1 MSENEIP
8 PPRPSSSIPAP
19 RATSSIPA
27 SKQTSTIP
35 LKKETVRV
43 TLKASDAPPAAPG
56 APVAPKPPMPS
67 GISAPPAP
75 SVAAPTVGGA
85 PRPTAPA
92 PAPTIALRPAGAPGA
107 PAPAPT
113 IRLNTAPG
121 PGAPTVALKTA
132 PLGAPIG
139 QTVSLPKAT
148 VQLQPPTQPLGTA
161 GPSLTQSAT
170 IRTADDEEEGA
181 GSSTIAGVLS
191 ILGFLGAAAVLVLQS
206 MTVNLWDGW
215 DKLF

>member
-1 MSENEIP
+1 M
-8 PPRPSSSIPAP
+8 
-19 RATSSIPA
+19 PA
-27 SKQTSTIP
+27 SKQTSSIP

-56 APVAPKPPMPS
+56 APVAPKPPTPS
-67 GISAPPAP
+67 ISAPPAP
-75 SVAAPTVGGA
+75 SIAAPTVGGA
-85 PRPTAPA
+85 PRPSAPA
-92 PAPTIALRPAGAPGA
+92 PAPTIALRPAGAPSA

-132 PLGAPIG
+132 PLGAPAG

-161 GPSLTQSAT
+161 GPSLTQAAT
-170 IRTADDEEEGA
+170 IRTADDEEESAGA
-181 GSSTIAGVLS
+181 TTISNILS
-191 ILGFLGAAAVLVLQS
+191 VLGFLGAAAVVVVQC

>member
-1 MSENEIP
+1 M
-8 PPRPSSSIPAP
+8 
-19 RATSSIPA
+19 PA
-27 SKQTSTIP
+27 SKQTSSIP

-56 APVAPKPPMPS
+56 APVAPKPPTPS
-67 GISAPPAP
+67 ISAPPAP
-75 SVAAPTVGGA
+75 SIAAPTVGGA
-85 PRPTAPA
+85 PRPSAPA
-92 PAPTIALRPAGAPGA
+92 PAPTIALRPAGAPSA

-132 PLGAPIG
+132 PLGAPAG

-161 GPSLTQSAT
+161 GPSLTQAAT
-170 IRTADDEEEGA
+170 IRTSDDEEESAGA
-181 GSSTIAGVLS
+181 STIANILS
-191 ILGFLGAAAVLVLQS
+191 VLGFIGAAAVVAVQC

>member
-8 PPRPSSSIPAP
+8 PPRPS
-19 RATSSIPA
+19 SSIPA

-56 APVAPKPPMPS
+56 APKPPMPS

-132 PLGAPIG
+132 PLGAPAG

-161 GPSLTQSAT
+161 GPSLTQAAT

-181 GSSTIAGVLS
+181 GSSMAANVLS
-191 ILGFLGAAAVLVLQS
+191 ILGFLAAAAVLVLQS

-215 DKLF
+215 GKLF

>member
-1 MSENEIP
+1 M
-8 PPRPSSSIPAP
+8 
-19 RATSSIPA
+19 PA
-27 SKQTSTIP
+27 SKQTSSIP

-56 APVAPKPPMPS
+56 APVAPKPPTPS
-67 GISAPPAP
+67 ISAPPAP
-75 SVAAPTVGGA
+75 SIAAPTVGGA
-85 PRPTAPA
+85 PRPSA
-92 PAPTIALRPAGAPGA
+92 PAPTIALRPAGAPSA

-113 IRLNTAPG
+113 IKLNTAPG

-132 PLGAPIG
+132 PLGAPAG

-161 GPSLTQSAT
+161 GPSLTQAAT
-170 IRTADDEEEGA
+170 IRTADDEEESAGA
-181 GSSTIAGVLS
+181 TTISNILS
-191 ILGFLGAAAVLVLQS
+191 VLGFLGAAAVVVVQC

>member
-1 MSENEIP
+1 M
-8 PPRPSSSIPAP
+8 A
-19 RATSSIPA
+19 A
-27 SKQTSTIP
+27 SKQTSSIP

-56 APVAPKPPMPS
+56 APVAPRPPMPT

-75 SVAAPTVGGA
+75 TVGAPTVGA
-85 PRPTAPA
+85 PKAPA
-92 PAPTIALRPAGAPGA
+92 PAPTIALRPAGGGAPGA

-132 PLGAPIG
+132 PAGGSP
-139 QTVSLPKAT
+139 TVSLPKAT

-161 GPSLTQSAT
+161 GPSLTQAAT
-170 IRTADDEEEGA
+170 IRTSDEEEESA
-181 GSSTIAGVLS
+181 GSSTAANVLS
-191 ILGFLGAAAVLVLQS
+191 ILGFLGAAAVVTLQCLA
-206 MTVNLWDGW
+206 VNLWDGW